1 MGQHSVLEEPKNAR
15 TAVKLLAQG
24 KTQTEVGDKFGI
36 HRCTVSRWVNRDDI
50 REWINQQAQEYIQSL
65 PNALA
70 LSKNVLDISKK
81 QTDKAIS
88 RDEHGNI
95 ISVNSDFID
104 TKILDSALREV
115 DNLRKAVG
123 ITPTNSTSIVI
134 GNLVMGDQ
142 LNTLMPNVQKIL
154 DHQLGDILD
163 VEVEDPRSE

>member
-1 MGQHSVLEEPKNAR
+1 MLSEGKSQ
-15 TAVKLLAQG
+15 TAVAEALGVNRA
-24 KTQTEVGDKFGI
+24 
-36 HRCTVSRWVNRDDI
+36 TVFRWVNRDDI

-70 LSKNVLDISKK
+70 LSKNVLDISKR
-81 QTDKAIS
+81 QTEKAIS

-95 ISVNSDFID
+95 VSVNSDFID

-134 GNLVMGDQ
+134 GNLVLGDQ
-142 LNTLMPNVQKIL
+142 LNTLAPNVQKIL

-163 VEVEDPRSE
+163 VEVEDPRNE